1 MKLKDNQNPHK
12 TSLFNEGYMI
22 LLGFRKV
29 KGEWKRT
36 GSRQRSG
43 SSKGGKKT
51 GCTECAK
58 RMKEVA
64 DLEDKVAEQEH
75 MIADLRAALDSALA
89 TFKHMASFQSS
100 K

>member
-1 MKLKDNQNPHK
+1 MPYGIWLSKILKKLGVVQLKDNQNPHK

-22 LLGFRKV
+22 LLGFRTV
-29 KGEWKRT
+29 KEEWKRT

-64 DLEDKVAEQEH
+64 DLEDS
-75 MIADLRAALDSALA
+75 R
-89 TFKHMASFQSS
+89 
-100 K
+100 